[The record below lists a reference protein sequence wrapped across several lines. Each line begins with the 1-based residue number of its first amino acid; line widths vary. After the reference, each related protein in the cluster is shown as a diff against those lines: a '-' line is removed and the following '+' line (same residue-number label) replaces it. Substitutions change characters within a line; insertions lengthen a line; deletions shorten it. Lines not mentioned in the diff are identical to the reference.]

1 MAQLKIH
8 FTSRTV
14 PLAILLLCLL
24 SFGLLIPLLGLYW
37 DDWPAIM
44 TIRLFGVNEF
54 WDFYRSE
61 RPFSAWTFIV
71 TAPLLGTRPVVWHF
85 FTLMVRWLT
94 TLGMWWTLRGLWP
107 RRIREVTW
115 MALLFTIYPAF
126 SQHPVAVAFSQ
137 HWMSFALYF
146 LSVAAMIYAF
156 RRPRWSW
163 PLTLLAVF
171 ASALEML
178 TMEYFIGL
186 ELLRPAILWL
196 LLAERTTSNR
206 QRLLST
212 FMRWAPYLVALI
224 G

>member
-1 MAQLKIH
+1 MDHLKVP

-24 SFGLLIPLLGLYW
+24 SFGLLIPFLGLYW

-61 RPFSAWTFIV
+61 RPFSAWTFVV
-71 TAPLLGTRPVVWHF
+71 TALLLGTRPIVWHI

-94 TLGMWWTLRGLWP
+94 VLGMWYALRGIWP

-115 MALLFTIYPAF
+115 IAFLFTIYPAF
-126 SQHPVAVAFSQ
+126 SQQPVAVAFSQ
-137 HWMSFALYF
+137 HWMSYSLYF
-146 LSVAAMIYAF
+146 LSLVAMIYAI

-171 ASALEML
+171 
-178 TMEYFIGL
+178 
-186 ELLRPAILWL
+186 
-196 LLAERTTSNR
+196 TS
-206 QRLLST
+206 T
-212 FMRWAPYLVALI
+212 
-224 G
+224 